1 MRNAPI
7 FVQTIIDKKLS
18 KIYYRAY
25 FLWGCHETLTG
36 GVMTGVEIDFCVR
49 DVLKAFE
56 LYEKVFGAEAVEKT
70 AFDRGM
76 NECVFTIFGSRFH
89 MLDESPEN
97 GLNAPKEG
105 GSSSIWFNILVESIK
120 PVYDKALELGFVV
133 IMPLQNLSDYG
144 VQNAMV
150 QDPFGMVW
158 MLHQIDRIVTFEER
172 VKLAEEALEGKK

>member
-1 MRNAPI
+1 
-7 FVQTIIDKKLS
+7 
-18 KIYYRAY
+18 
-25 FLWGCHETLTG
+25 
-36 GVMTGVEIDFCVR
+36 MTGVEIDFCVY

-56 LYEKVFGAEAVEKT
+56 VYEKVFGAEAVEKT

-97 GLNAPKEG
+97 GLNAPKAG
-105 GSSSIWFNILVESIK
+105 DSSSIWFNIMVEAIQ
-120 PVYDKALELGFVV
+120 PVYDKALELGFTV
-133 IMPLQNLSDYG
+133 IMPLQNMPDHG

-158 MLHQIDRIVTFEER
+158 MLHQIDRIVSFEDR
-172 VKLAEEALEGKK
+172 VKLAEDAMKNKK